1 MSNKIALLVDSGMD
15 LPTEIIAKEGV
26 YVIPL
31 NIIYKDHVYI
41 DKVTITSKEIYDR
54 LETEVPSTSLPDGQ
68 AIHDILE
75 QIIADGYT
83 QLIVGTISSGL
94 SGTNN
99 MLNLMVK
106 DFPQLESFV
115 LDTKS
120 IGIGGGVQGYYAKRL
135 IDEGLTFAEITKKL
149 TAHVSDSRVFFS
161 IPTLE
166 YLKKGGRIGLVS
178 SILGTALNLNPV
190 ISCNTD
196 GIYHTVSKARGR
208 KRSIEKMLS
217 AVEEFIGNHPAY
229 DIGVAYGNCIDEAR
243 ELAEVVKQRF
253 PNCQKLFFDE
263 VSPALGIHT
272 GPGVIGMG
280 VQLRD

>member
-31 NIIYKDHVYI
+31 NIIYKDQVYI

-135 IDEGLTFAEITKKL
+135 IDEGLPFPEITKKL
-149 TAHVSDSRVFFS
+149 VAHVSDSRVFFS

>member
-135 IDEGLTFAEITKKL
+135 IDEGLPFAEITKKL
-149 TAHVSDSRVFFS
+149 AAHVSDSRVFFS

-217 AVEEFIGNHPAY
+217 AVEVFIGNHPAY

>member
-135 IDEGLTFAEITKKL
+135 IDEGLPFAEITKTL
-149 TAHVSDSRVFFS
+149 AAHVSDSRVFFS

-243 ELAEVVKQRF
+243 ELTEVVKQRF